1 MPAQQNDISAL
12 YFQKQTFAERIDDIL
27 NFIHQKSSFNVE
39 KLLQK
44 SSWWSSKTAGAYHY
58 LGTMHNEP
66 VILKIQ
72 GVKPAI
78 SEAENI
84 RHFVAQNKSKLI
96 RPPKIY
102 WSMPW
107 NEKYQFEALILEY
120 LEGSKLVGLPATPEQ
135 IGQFFDVYSEY
146 RKNCRN
152 TPWLERPTASLS
164 EGVQKAFFQWQKIA
178 DELSPNH
185 PLRKPNDKALIQQA
199 VDTLVREYAGV
210 DWEFQHGHFSARD
223 IFPKNGQY
231 AVLSNLYWSWRA
243 PYYDAVFGFHW
254 YQCDLAAKEG
264 TTIKMLEEHRER
276 WKTAIYQAT
285 SPKTPKENR
294 LLRLAFLERA
304 TAGLNLDAIIPLTP
318 ASEWLIGTLRREIEE
333 YLAFLE

>member
-1 MPAQQNDISAL
+1 MPAQQNNISAL
-12 YFQKQTFAERIDDIL
+12 YFQKQTFADHIDSTL
-27 NFIHQKSSFNVE
+27 AFIEKESGFRTK

-44 SSWWSSKTAGAYHY
+44 SSWWSSTNAGAYHY
-58 LGTMHNEP
+58 LGTVNNQP
-66 VILKIQ
+66 AILKIQ
-72 GVKPAI
+72 GVKPTV

-84 RHFVAQNKSKLI
+84 KHFATQNKSELI

-135 IGQFFDVYSEY
+135 ISQFFDVYSEY
-146 RKNCRN
+146 RKNCRH
-152 TPWLERPTASLS
+152 TPWLEKPTIRLA
-164 EGVQKAFFQWQKIA
+164 EGVQKAFAQWQKIA
-178 DELSPNH
+178 DELSLDH
-185 PLRKPNDKALIQQA
+185 PLRKPTDKALIQQA

-276 WKTAIYQAT
+276 WKTAIHRAT
-285 SPKTPKENR
+285 SPKTPEENR

-304 TAGLNLDAIIPLTP
+304 TAGLNLDAITSLTP
-318 ASEWLIGTLRREIEE
+318 ASEWLIGALRQEIEG